1 MSEIATI
8 IAMTMGWLAA
18 NSPYPNADQ
27 IAPPRVVFASA
38 KEINASC
45 ATCGSGEALAVYRCS
60 DKTITIP
67 HDAVKRYGM
76 LLDQVLAHELLHHVQ
91 CVTWGSIPPARECEA
106 EREAYTVGA
115 KFVIYQMGDHAESRA
130 RAAKHIQAIEKACA
144 ASRR

>member
-27 IAPPRVVFASA
+27 ITPPRVVFAST

-45 ATCGSGEALAVYRCS
+45 VTCGSGEALAVYRCA
-60 DKTITIP
+60 DKTITLP

>member
-1 MSEIATI
+1 MSEITAV
-8 IAMTMGWLAA
+8 IAMTMAWLAG
-18 NSPYPNADQ
+18 NSPYQNADT
-27 IAPPRVVFASA
+27 IAPPRVVLASERQMIA
-38 KEINASC
+38 NC
-45 ATCGSGEALAVYRCS
+45 ATCFTAPLASYRC
-60 DKTITIP
+60 DERTIYVP
-67 HDAVKRYGM
+67 HDAVRRYGM

-91 CVTWGSIPPARECEA
+91 CVTWGSIPRARECEA